1 MKINWKRV
9 VIAAIWSE
17 LVLTVIYIAVRYA
30 ISAGLSSDFGIS
42 IITLDWFGLM
52 FLGGLWVTRRIESRF
67 VLHGLLVGI
76 VASILYFP
84 LSPLIGL
91 LLPEA
96 VQAASNTSQLW
107 MIWIAILSSCVWKML
122 GSTLGAYVG
131 GRRRKKLLS
140 AQAGQSPS

>member
-30 ISAGLSSDFGIS
+30 ISAGLSSAFGI

-52 FLGGLWVTRRIESRF
+52 FLGGLWVTRGIESRF
-67 VLHGLLVGI
+67 VLHGLLVGVI
-76 VASILYFP
+76 ANILYFP
-84 LSPLIGL
+84 LIPLIGL

-96 VQAASNTSQLW
+96 VQATSNTSQL
-107 MIWIAILSSCVWKML
+107 WIAILSSCVWKIL

-131 GRRRKKLLS
+131 GRLRKKSLS
-140 AQAGQSPS
+140 PLP

>member
-52 FLGGLWVTRRIESRF
+52 FLGRAMGHAQDRVPIRP
-67 VLHGLLVGI
+67 
-76 VASILYFP
+76 A
-84 LSPLIGL
+84 
-91 LLPEA
+91 
-96 VQAASNTSQLW
+96 
-107 MIWIAILSSCVWKML
+107 WIAGWDCRKHSVFSSVSAYWFAPA
-122 GSTLGAYVG
+122 GSST
-131 GRRRKKLLS
+131 GRHQIPAS
-140 AQAGQSPS
+140 YG